1 MERLVGRRTAL
12 ALLGMPAA
20 LSLGTALTGCG
31 SNNAQDNA
39 PDISA
44 TELTA
49 GVEGAALKQES
60 IADTLA
66 GQTATHVPF
75 DFAVRLLQGTYPT
88 NQQTN
93 VLVSPLSAL
102 FALAL
107 AEAGAAGD
115 TLSQLGTATG
125 MNIDSLATY
134 LGAYVRRISGED
146 LYDTQQK
153 GDALALKCANSV
165 WLRSSD
171 DLSVS
176 EDYLAAC
183 KDSFDAQAF
192 SAPFDPTTAEDINS
206 WVSSKTDGMIDQ
218 LVDRI
223 AADNQLF
230 LINALAFDDVWQEPY
245 EEGDVQGDTF
255 TTEKGDEQSVRMMR
269 SHETACLENSLA
281 EGFLKP
287 YENHNFA
294 FVALLPKQ
302 DVRLADLVASL
313 DGSSL
318 HDMIT
323 NPVPNIEV
331 SAGLPKFSL
340 DYQTTL
346 NDQLIAMGVRDAF
359 DANLANFSRMATLKD
374 GNLAI
379 SAVFQK
385 TFIDVNE
392 AGTKAAA
399 VTAIGEAGSTA
410 TPDEPEVREV
420 ILDRPFVYFIIDNMT
435 LTPLF
440 AGVLTSM
447 G

>member
-20 LSLGTALTGCG
+20 LSLSSVLTGC
-31 SNNAQDNA
+31 SKNAQDSA

-49 GVEGAALKQES
+49 GVKDAALTQEP
-60 IADTLA
+60 IANALT
-66 GQTATHVPF
+66 GQTATDALF
-75 DFAVRLLQGTYPT
+75 GFTSRLLQGTYPT
-88 NQQTN
+88 NQQAN

-107 AEAGAAGD
+107 AGAGAAGD

-125 MNIDSLATY
+125 MDIDSLATY
-134 LGAYVRRISGED
+134 LGACVRRISGED

-153 GDALALKCANSV
+153 GDALALKCANSI

-192 SAPFDPTTAEDINS
+192 SAPFDSTTAEDINS

-223 AADNQLF
+223 AADDQLF

-245 EEGDVQGDTF
+245 EESDVQGDTF
-255 TTEKGDEQSVRMMR
+255 ATEKGDEQSVRMMH
-269 SHETACLENSLA
+269 SHETAYLENSLA

-313 DGSSL
+313 DGTSL
-318 HDMIT
+318 LDMIT

-346 NDQLIAMGVRDAF
+346 NDQLVAMGVRDAF
-359 DANLANFSRMATLKD
+359 DPNLANFSRMATLKD

-379 SAVFQK
+379 SAVLQK

-440 AGVLTSM
+440 AGVLTHM
-447 G
+447 E

>member
-20 LSLGTALTGCG
+20 LSLSSVLTGC
-31 SNNAQDNA
+31 SKNAQDSA

-49 GVEGAALKQES
+49 GVKDAALTQEP
-60 IADTLA
+60 IANALT
-66 GQTATHVPF
+66 GQTATDALF
-75 DFAVRLLQGTYPT
+75 GFTSRLLQGTYPT
-88 NQQTN
+88 IHQTN
-93 VLVSPLSAL
+93 VLVSPRSAL

-107 AEAGAAGD
+107 AGAGAAGD

-125 MNIDSLATY
+125 MDIDSLATY
-134 LGAYVRRISGED
+134 LGACVRRISGED

-153 GDALALKCANSV
+153 GDALALKCANSI

-223 AADNQLF
+223 AADDQLF

-245 EEGDVQGDTF
+245 EESDVQGDTF
-255 TTEKGDEQSVRMMR
+255 ATEKGDEQSVRMMH
-269 SHETACLENSLA
+269 SHETAYLENSLA

-287 YENHNFA
+287 YKNYNFA

-302 DVRLADLVASL
+302 GVQLADLVASL
-313 DGSSL
+313 DGTSL
-318 HDMIT
+318 LDMIT

-346 NDQLIAMGVRDAF
+346 NDQLVAMGVRDAF
-359 DANLANFSRMATLKD
+359 DPNLANFSRMATLKD

-379 SAVFQK
+379 SAVLQK

-440 AGVLTSM
+440 AGVLTHM
-447 G
+447 E

>member
-1 MERLVGRRTAL
+1 MERLVERRTAL

-20 LSLGTALTGCG
+20 FSLGSVLTGC
-31 SNNAQDNA
+31 SKNAQDSA
-39 PDISA
+39 PAISA
-44 TELTA
+44 TDLTA
-49 GVEGAALKQES
+49 DVKDAALTQEP
-60 IADTLA
+60 IANALTD
-66 GQTATHVPF
+66 QTATHALF
-75 DFAVRLLQGTYPT
+75 DFTSLLLQGTYPT
-88 NQQTN
+88 DQQAN

-107 AEAGAAGD
+107 AETGAAGD

-125 MNIDSLATY
+125 MDIDSLATY
-134 LGAYVRRISGED
+134 LGACVRRISGED

-153 GDALALKCANSV
+153 GDALALKCANSI

-223 AADNQLF
+223 AADDQLF

-245 EEGDVQGDTF
+245 EESDVQGDTF
-255 TTEKGDEQSVRMMR
+255 ATEKGDEQSVRMMH
-269 SHETACLENSLA
+269 SHETAYLENSLA

-287 YENHNFA
+287 YKNYNFA

-302 DVRLADLVASL
+302 GVQLADLVASL
-313 DGSSL
+313 DGTSL
-318 HDMIT
+318 LDMIT

-346 NDQLIAMGVRDAF
+346 NDQLVAMGVRDAF
-359 DANLANFSRMATLKD
+359 DPNLANFSRMATLKD

-379 SAVFQK
+379 SAVLQK

-440 AGVLTSM
+440 AGVLTHM
-447 G
+447 E

>member
-20 LSLGTALTGCG
+20 LSLSSVLTGC
-31 SNNAQDNA
+31 SKNAQDSA

-49 GVEGAALKQES
+49 GVKDAALTQEP
-60 IADTLA
+60 IANALT
-66 GQTATHVPF
+66 GQTATDALF
-75 DFAVRLLQGTYPT
+75 GFTSRLLQGTYPT
-88 NQQTN
+88 IQQTN

-107 AEAGAAGD
+107 AGAGAAGD

-125 MNIDSLATY
+125 MDIDSLATY
-134 LGAYVRRISGED
+134 LGACVRRISGED

-153 GDALALKCANSV
+153 GDALALKCANSI

-223 AADNQLF
+223 AADDQLF

-245 EEGDVQGDTF
+245 EESDVQGDTF
-255 TTEKGDEQSVRMMR
+255 ATEKGDEQSVRMMH
-269 SHETACLENSLA
+269 SHETAYLENSLA

-287 YENHNFA
+287 YKNYNFA

-302 DVRLADLVASL
+302 GVRLADLVASL
-313 DGSSL
+313 DGTSL

-346 NDQLIAMGVRDAF
+346 NDQLVAMGVRDAF
-359 DANLANFSRMATLKD
+359 DPNLADFSRMATLKD

-379 SAVFQK
+379 STVLQK

-410 TPDEPEVREV
+410 TPDDPEVREV

>member
-20 LSLGTALTGCG
+20 LSLGTALTGC
-31 SNNAQDNA
+31 SNNVQDNA
-39 PDISA
+39 PTISA
-44 TELTA
+44 TDLTA
-49 GVEGAALKQES
+49 SVKDAALTQEP
-60 IADTLA
+60 IANALTD
-66 GQTATHVPF
+66 QTTTHALF
-75 DFAVRLLQGTYPT
+75 DFTSRLLQGAYPT
-88 NQQTN
+88 NQQAN

-115 TLSQLGTATG
+115 TLSQLETATG
-125 MNIDSLATY
+125 MDIESLATY
-134 LGAYVRRISGED
+134 LGAYARRISGED

-153 GDALALKCANSV
+153 GDALALKCANSI

-171 DLSVS
+171 DLTVS
-176 EDYLAAC
+176 DNYLTTC
-183 KDSFDAQAF
+183 KGTFDAQAF
-192 SAPFDPTTAEDINS
+192 SAPFDSTTVEDINS
-206 WVSSKTDGMIDQ
+206 WANSKTDGMIDQ
-218 LVDRI
+218 LMDHI
-223 AADNQLF
+223 AADEQLC
-230 LINALAFDDVWQEPY
+230 LINALAFNDVWEEPY

-255 TTEKGDEQSVRMMR
+255 TTEKGDEQSVRMMH
-269 SHETACLENSLA
+269 SHETAYLENSLA

-287 YENHNFA
+287 YENYNFA

-302 DVRLADLVASL
+302 GVRLADLVTSL
-313 DGSSL
+313 DGTSL

-346 NDQLIAMGVRDAF
+346 NDQLVAMGVRDAF
-359 DANLANFSRMATLKD
+359 DPRLADFSRMATLKD

-379 SAVFQK
+379 STVLQK

-399 VTAIGEAGSTA
+399 VTAIGITGSTA

-440 AGVLTSM
+440 AGVMASM

>member
-66 GQTATHVPF
+66 GQTATHAPF

-88 NQQTN
+88 IQQTN

-107 AEAGAAGD
+107 AGAGAAGD

-125 MNIDSLATY
+125 MDIDSLATY
-134 LGAYVRRISGED
+134 LGACVRRISGED

-153 GDALALKCANSV
+153 GDALALKCANSI

-223 AADNQLF
+223 AADDQLF

-245 EEGDVQGDTF
+245 EESDVQGDTF
-255 TTEKGDEQSVRMMR
+255 ATEKGDEQSVRMMH
-269 SHETACLENSLA
+269 SHETAYLENSLA

-287 YENHNFA
+287 YKNYNFA

-302 DVRLADLVASL
+302 GVQLADLVASL
-313 DGSSL
+313 DGTSL
-318 HDMIT
+318 LDMIT

-346 NDQLIAMGVRDAF
+346 NDQLVAMGVRDAF

-379 SAVFQK
+379 SAVLQK

-410 TPDEPEVREV
+410 MPDEPEVREV

-440 AGVLTSM
+440 AGVLTHM
-447 G
+447 E

>member
-1 MERLVGRRTAL
+1 M
-12 ALLGMPAA
+12 
-20 LSLGTALTGCG
+20 
-31 SNNAQDNA
+31 
-39 PDISA
+39 
-44 TELTA
+44 
-49 GVEGAALKQES
+49 
-60 IADTLA
+60 
-66 GQTATHVPF
+66 
-75 DFAVRLLQGTYPT
+75 
-88 NQQTN
+88 
-93 VLVSPLSAL
+93 LVSPLSAL

-107 AEAGAAGD
+107 AETGAAGD
-115 TLSQLGTATG
+115 TLSQLETATG
-125 MNIDSLATY
+125 MDIDSLATY
-134 LGAYVRRISGED
+134 LGAYARRISGED
-146 LYDTQQK
+146 LYDTQQN
-153 GDALALKCANSV
+153 GDALALKCANSI

-176 EDYLAAC
+176 DDYLATC
-183 KDSFDAQAF
+183 KDTLDAQAF
-192 SAPFDPTTAEDINS
+192 SAPFDSTTVGDINS
-206 WVSSKTDGMIDQ
+206 WISSKTDGMIDQ
-218 LVDRI
+218 LVERI
-223 AADNQLF
+223 TADDQLF

-255 TTEKGDEQSVRMMR
+255 TTEKGDEQSVRMMH
-269 SHETACLENSLA
+269 SHETAYLENSLA

-302 DVRLADLVASL
+302 GVQLADLVASL
-313 DGSSL
+313 DGTSL

-346 NDQLIAMGVRDAF
+346 NDQLVAMGVRDAF
-359 DANLANFSRMATLKD
+359 DPNLADFSRMATLKD

-379 SAVFQK
+379 STVLQK

-440 AGVLTSM
+440 VGAMASM

>member
-20 LSLGTALTGCG
+20 LSLGTALTGC
-31 SNNAQDNA
+31 SNNVQDNA
-39 PDISA
+39 PTISA
-44 TELTA
+44 TDLTA
-49 GVEGAALKQES
+49 SVKDAALTQEP
-60 IADTLA
+60 IANALTD
-66 GQTATHVPF
+66 QTTTHALF
-75 DFAVRLLQGTYPT
+75 DFTSRLLQGAYPT
-88 NQQTN
+88 NQQAN

-115 TLSQLGTATG
+115 TLSQLETATG
-125 MNIDSLATY
+125 MDIESLATY
-134 LGAYVRRISGED
+134 LGAYARRISGED

-153 GDALALKCANSV
+153 GDALALKCANSI

-171 DLSVS
+171 DLTVS
-176 EDYLAAC
+176 DNYLTTC
-183 KDSFDAQAF
+183 KGTFDAQAF
-192 SAPFDPTTAEDINS
+192 SAPFDSTTVEDINS
-206 WVSSKTDGMIDQ
+206 WANSKTDGMIDQ
-218 LVDRI
+218 LVDHI
-223 AADNQLF
+223 AADEQLC
-230 LINALAFDDVWQEPY
+230 LINALAFNDVWEEPY

-255 TTEKGDEQSVRMMR
+255 TTEKGDEQSVRMMH
-269 SHETACLENSLA
+269 SHETAYLENSLA

-287 YENHNFA
+287 YENYNFA

-302 DVRLADLVASL
+302 GVRLADLVTSL
-313 DGSSL
+313 DGTSL

-346 NDQLIAMGVRDAF
+346 NDQLVAMGVRDAF
-359 DANLANFSRMATLKD
+359 DPRLADFSRMATLKD

-379 SAVFQK
+379 STVLQK

-399 VTAIGEAGSTA
+399 VTAIGITGSTA

-440 AGVLTSM
+440 AGVMASM

>member
-1 MERLVGRRTAL
+1 MERLVERRTAL

-20 LSLGTALTGCG
+20 FSLGSVLTGC
-31 SNNAQDNA
+31 SKNAQDSA
-39 PDISA
+39 PAISA
-44 TELTA
+44 TDLTA
-49 GVEGAALKQES
+49 DVKDAALTQEP
-60 IADTLA
+60 IANALTD
-66 GQTATHVPF
+66 QTATHALF
-75 DFAVRLLQGTYPT
+75 DFTSLLLQGTYPT
-88 NQQTN
+88 DQQAN

-107 AEAGAAGD
+107 AETGAAGD
-115 TLSQLGTATG
+115 TLSQLETATG
-125 MNIDSLATY
+125 MDIGSLATY
-134 LGAYVRRISGED
+134 LGAYARRISGED

-153 GDALALKCANSV
+153 GDDLALKCANSI

-176 EDYLAAC
+176 DDYLATC
-183 KDSFDAQAF
+183 KGTLDAQAF

-223 AADNQLF
+223 AADDQLF

-245 EEGDVQGDTF
+245 EESDVQGDTF
-255 TTEKGDEQSVRMMR
+255 ATEKGDEQSVRMMH
-269 SHETACLENSLA
+269 SHETAYLENSLA

-287 YENHNFA
+287 YKNYNFA

-302 DVRLADLVASL
+302 GVQLADLVASL
-313 DGSSL
+313 DGTSL
-318 HDMIT
+318 LDMIT

-346 NDQLIAMGVRDAF
+346 NDQLVAMGVRDAF
-359 DANLANFSRMATLKD
+359 DPNLANFSRMATLKD

-379 SAVFQK
+379 SAVLQK

-440 AGVLTSM
+440 AGVLTHM
-447 G
+447 E

>member
-20 LSLGTALTGCG
+20 LSLSSVLTGC
-31 SNNAQDNA
+31 SKNAQDSA

-49 GVEGAALKQES
+49 GVKDAALTQEP
-60 IADTLA
+60 IANALT
-66 GQTATHVPF
+66 GQTATDALF
-75 DFAVRLLQGTYPT
+75 GFTSRLLQGTYPT
-88 NQQTN
+88 NQQAN

-107 AEAGAAGD
+107 AGAGAAGD

-125 MNIDSLATY
+125 MDIDSLATY
-134 LGAYVRRISGED
+134 LGACVRRISGED

-153 GDALALKCANSV
+153 GDALALKCANSI

-192 SAPFDPTTAEDINS
+192 SAPFDSTTAEDINS
-206 WVSSKTDGMIDQ
+206 WVSSKTDGMIDR
-218 LVDRI
+218 LVDCI
-223 AADNQLF
+223 TADDQLF
-230 LINALAFDDVWQEPY
+230 LINALAFDEVWQEPY

-255 TTEKGDEQSVRMMR
+255 TTEEGDEQSIRMMH
-269 SHETACLENSLA
+269 SHETAYLENSLA

-287 YENHNFA
+287 YKNYNFA

-302 DVRLADLVASL
+302 GVQLADLVASL
-313 DGSSL
+313 DGTSL
-318 HDMIT
+318 LDMIT

-346 NDQLIAMGVRDAF
+346 NDQLVAMGVRDAF
-359 DANLANFSRMATLKD
+359 DPNLANFSRMATLKD

-379 SAVFQK
+379 SAVLQK

-440 AGVLTSM
+440 AGVLTHM
-447 G
+447 E

>member
-66 GQTATHVPF
+66 GQTATHAPF

-88 NQQTN
+88 IQQTN

-107 AEAGAAGD
+107 AGAGAAGD

-125 MNIDSLATY
+125 MDIDSLATY
-134 LGAYVRRISGED
+134 LGACVRRISGED

-153 GDALALKCANSV
+153 GDALALKCANSI

-192 SAPFDPTTAEDINS
+192 SAPFDPPTAEDINS

-223 AADNQLF
+223 AADDQLF

-245 EEGDVQGDTF
+245 EESDVQGDTF
-255 TTEKGDEQSVRMMR
+255 ATEKGDEQSVRMMH
-269 SHETACLENSLA
+269 SHETAYLENSLA

-287 YENHNFA
+287 YKNYNFA

-302 DVRLADLVASL
+302 GVQLADLVASL
-313 DGSSL
+313 DGTSL
-318 HDMIT
+318 LDMIT

-346 NDQLIAMGVRDAF
+346 NDQLVAMGVRDAF
-359 DANLANFSRMATLKD
+359 DPNLANFSRMATLKD

-379 SAVFQK
+379 SAVLQK

-410 TPDEPEVREV
+410 MPDEPEVREV

-440 AGVLTSM
+440 AGVLTHM
-447 G
+447 E

>member
-1 MERLVGRRTAL
+1 MERLVERRTAL

-20 LSLGTALTGCG
+20 LSLGSVLTGC
-31 SNNAQDNA
+31 SKNAQDSA
-39 PDISA
+39 PAISA

-49 GVEGAALKQES
+49 DIKDAAVTQEP
-60 IADTLA
+60 IANALTD
-66 GQTATHVPF
+66 QTTTHALF
-75 DFAVRLLQGTYPT
+75 DFTSRLLQGTYPT
-88 NQQTN
+88 NQQAN
-93 VLVSPLSAL
+93 VLVSPFSAL

-115 TLSQLGTATG
+115 TLSQLETATG
-125 MNIDSLATY
+125 MGIGSLATY
-134 LGAYVRRISGED
+134 LGAYARRISGED

-153 GDALALKCANSV
+153 GDALALKCANSI
-165 WLRSSD
+165 WLRLSE

-176 EDYLAAC
+176 GDYLATC
-183 KDSFDAQAF
+183 KGTLDAQAF
-192 SAPFDPTTAEDINS
+192 SAPFDSTTADDINS

-223 AADNQLF
+223 TADEQLF

-255 TTEKGDEQSVRMMR
+255 TTEEDDEQSVRMMH
-269 SHETACLENSLA
+269 SYETTYLENNLA
-281 EGFLKP
+281 VGFLKP
-287 YENHNFA
+287 YEKFNFA

-302 DVRLADLVASL
+302 GVQLADLVASL
-313 DGSSL
+313 DGTSL
-318 HDMIT
+318 HDVIA
-323 NPVPNIEV
+323 NPISNIEV

-346 NDQLIAMGVRDAF
+346 NDQLVAMGVCDAF
-359 DANLANFSRMATLKD
+359 DPKLADFSRMATLKD

-379 SAVFQK
+379 STVLQK

-392 AGTKAAA
+392 TGTKAAA
-399 VTAIGEAGSTA
+399 VTAIGVSGSTA

-440 AGVLTSM
+440 AGALTHT

>member
-20 LSLGTALTGCG
+20 LSLSSVLTGC
-31 SNNAQDNA
+31 SKNAQDSA

-49 GVEGAALKQES
+49 GVKDAALTQEP
-60 IADTLA
+60 IANALT
-66 GQTATHVPF
+66 GQTATDALF
-75 DFAVRLLQGTYPT
+75 GFTSRLLQGTYPT
-88 NQQTN
+88 NQQAN
-93 VLVSPLSAL
+93 VLV
-102 FALAL
+102 
-107 AEAGAAGD
+107 
-115 TLSQLGTATG
+115 SQLGTATG
-125 MNIDSLATY
+125 MDIDSLATY
-134 LGAYVRRISGED
+134 LGACVRRISGED

-153 GDALALKCANSV
+153 GDALALKCANSI

-192 SAPFDPTTAEDINS
+192 SAPFDSTTAEDINS
-206 WVSSKTDGMIDQ
+206 WVSSKTDGMIDR
-218 LVDRI
+218 LVDCI
-223 AADNQLF
+223 TADDQLF
-230 LINALAFDDVWQEPY
+230 LINALAFDEVWQEPY

-255 TTEKGDEQSVRMMR
+255 TTEEGDEQSIRMMH
-269 SHETACLENSLA
+269 SHETAYLENSLA

-287 YENHNFA
+287 YKNYNFA

-302 DVRLADLVASL
+302 GVQLADLVASL
-313 DGSSL
+313 DGTSL

-346 NDQLIAMGVRDAF
+346 NDQLVAMGVRDAF
-359 DANLANFSRMATLKD
+359 DPNLANFSRMATLKD

-379 SAVFQK
+379 SAVLQK

-440 AGVLTSM
+440 AGVLTHM
-447 G
+447 E

>member
-20 LSLGTALTGCG
+20 LSLSSVLTGC
-31 SNNAQDNA
+31 SKNAQDSA

-49 GVEGAALKQES
+49 GVKDAALTQEP
-60 IADTLA
+60 IANALT
-66 GQTATHVPF
+66 GQTATDALF
-75 DFAVRLLQGTYPT
+75 GFTSRLLQGTYPT
-88 NQQTN
+88 NQQIN

-107 AEAGAAGD
+107 AGAGAAGD

-125 MNIDSLATY
+125 MDIDSLATY
-134 LGAYVRRISGED
+134 LGACVRRISGED

-153 GDALALKCANSV
+153 GDALALKCANSI

-223 AADNQLF
+223 AADDQLF

-245 EEGDVQGDTF
+245 EESDVQGDTF
-255 TTEKGDEQSVRMMR
+255 ATEKGDEQSVRMMH
-269 SHETACLENSLA
+269 SHETAYLENSLA

-287 YENHNFA
+287 YKNYNFA

-302 DVRLADLVASL
+302 GVQLADLVASL
-313 DGSSL
+313 DGTSL
-318 HDMIT
+318 LDMIT

-346 NDQLIAMGVRDAF
+346 NDQLVAMGVRDAF
-359 DANLANFSRMATLKD
+359 DPNLANFSRMATLKD

-379 SAVFQK
+379 SAVLQK

-440 AGVLTSM
+440 AGVLTHM
-447 G
+447 E

>member
-20 LSLGTALTGCG
+20 LSLSSVLTGC
-31 SNNAQDNA
+31 SKNAQDSA

-49 GVEGAALKQES
+49 GVKDAALTQEP
-60 IADTLA
+60 IANALT
-66 GQTATHVPF
+66 GQTATDALF
-75 DFAVRLLQGTYPT
+75 GFTSRLLQGTYPT
-88 NQQTN
+88 NQQAN

-107 AEAGAAGD
+107 AGAGAAGD

-125 MNIDSLATY
+125 MDIDSLATY
-134 LGAYVRRISGED
+134 LGACVRRISGED
-146 LYDTQQK
+146 LYDTQQQ
-153 GDALALKCANSV
+153 GDALALKCANSI

-192 SAPFDPTTAEDINS
+192 SAPFDSTTAEDINS
-206 WVSSKTDGMIDQ
+206 WVSSKTDGMIDR
-218 LVDRI
+218 LVDCI
-223 AADNQLF
+223 TADDQLF
-230 LINALAFDDVWQEPY
+230 LINALAFDEVWQEPY

-255 TTEKGDEQSVRMMR
+255 TTEEGDEQSIRMMH
-269 SHETACLENSLA
+269 SHETAYLENSLA

-287 YENHNFA
+287 YKNYNFA

-302 DVRLADLVASL
+302 GVQLADLVASL
-313 DGSSL
+313 DGTSL

-346 NDQLIAMGVRDAF
+346 NDQLVAMGVRDAF
-359 DANLANFSRMATLKD
+359 DPKLADFSRMATRKD

-379 SAVFQK
+379 SAVLQK

-392 AGTKAAA
+392 TSTKAAA
-399 VTAIGEAGSTA
+399 VTAIGEAGSTT

-440 AGVLTSM
+440 AGVLTHM
-447 G
+447 E

>member
-1 MERLVGRRTAL
+1 MERIVGRRTAL

-20 LSLGTALTGCG
+20 LSLGTALTGC

-39 PDISA
+39 PAISA

-49 GVEGAALKQES
+49 DVKDAALTQEP
-60 IADTLA
+60 IANALT
-66 GQTATHVPF
+66 GQMTAHALF
-75 DFAVRLLQGTYPT
+75 DFTTHLLQGTYPT
-88 NQQTN
+88 NRQTN

-107 AEAGAAGD
+107 AETGAAGD
-115 TLSQLGTATG
+115 TLSQLETATG
-125 MNIDSLATY
+125 MDIDSLATY
-134 LGAYVRRISGED
+134 LAAYVRRISGED

-153 GDALALKCANSV
+153 GDALALKCANSI

-171 DLSVS
+171 DLTVS
-176 EDYLAAC
+176 DDYLAAC
-183 KDSFDAQAF
+183 KGALDAQAF
-192 SAPFDPTTAEDINS
+192 SAPFDSTTADDINS
-206 WVSSKTDGMIDQ
+206 WVSSKTDGMIGQ
-218 LVDRI
+218 LVDNI
-223 AADNQLF
+223 AADDQLF

-245 EEGDVQGDTF
+245 EEGDVQDDTF
-255 TTEKGDEQSVRMMR
+255 TTEEGDEKSVRMMH
-269 SHETACLENSLA
+269 SHETAYLENSLA
-281 EGFLKP
+281 KGFLKP

-302 DVRLADLVASL
+302 GVQLADLVASL
-313 DGSSL
+313 DGTSL

-346 NDQLIAMGVRDAF
+346 NDQLVAMGVRDAF
-359 DANLANFSRMATLKD
+359 DPNLANFSRMATLKD

-379 SAVFQK
+379 SAVLQK

-435 LTPLF
+435 LAPLF
-440 AGVLTSM
+440 AGVLTHVE
-447 G
+447 

>member
-66 GQTATHVPF
+66 GQTATHAPF

-88 NQQTN
+88 IQQTN

-107 AEAGAAGD
+107 AGAGAAGD

-125 MNIDSLATY
+125 MDIDSLATY
-134 LGAYVRRISGED
+134 LGACVRRISGED

-153 GDALALKCANSV
+153 GDALALKCANSI

-223 AADNQLF
+223 AADDQLF

-245 EEGDVQGDTF
+245 EESDVQGDTF
-255 TTEKGDEQSVRMMR
+255 ATEKGDEQSVRMMH
-269 SHETACLENSLA
+269 SHETAYLENSLA

-287 YENHNFA
+287 YKNYNFA

-302 DVRLADLVASL
+302 GVQLADLVASL
-313 DGSSL
+313 DGTSL

-346 NDQLIAMGVRDAF
+346 NDQLVAMGARDAF
-359 DANLANFSRMATLKD
+359 DPNLANFSRMATLKD

-379 SAVFQK
+379 SAVLQK

-410 TPDEPEVREV
+410 MPDEPEVREV

-440 AGVLTSM
+440 AGVLTHM
-447 G
+447 E

>member
-115 TLSQLGTATG
+115 TLSQLETATG
-125 MNIDSLATY
+125 MNAEALATY
-134 LGAYVRRISGED
+134 LGAYARRISGED

-153 GDALALKCANSV
+153 GDALALKCANSI

-171 DLSVS
+171 GLSVS
-176 EDYLAAC
+176 DDYLATC
-183 KDSFDAQAF
+183 KGTFDAQAF

-223 AADNQLF
+223 AADDQLF

-245 EEGDVQGDTF
+245 EESDVQGDTF
-255 TTEKGDEQSVRMMR
+255 ATEKGDEQSVRMMH
-269 SHETACLENSLA
+269 SHETAYLENSLA

-287 YENHNFA
+287 YKNYNFA

-302 DVRLADLVASL
+302 GVQLADLVASL
-313 DGSSL
+313 DGTSL
-318 HDMIT
+318 LDMIT

-346 NDQLIAMGVRDAF
+346 NDQLVAMGVRDAF
-359 DANLANFSRMATLKD
+359 DPNLANFSRMATLKD

-379 SAVFQK
+379 SAVLQK

-440 AGVLTSM
+440 AGVLTHM
-447 G
+447 E

>member
-20 LSLGTALTGCG
+20 LSLSSVLTGC
-31 SNNAQDNA
+31 SKNAQDSA

-49 GVEGAALKQES
+49 GVKDAALTQEP
-60 IADTLA
+60 IANALT
-66 GQTATHVPF
+66 GQTATDALF
-75 DFAVRLLQGTYPT
+75 GFTSRLLQGTYPT
-88 NQQTN
+88 NQQAN

-107 AEAGAAGD
+107 AGAGAAGD

-125 MNIDSLATY
+125 MDIDSLATY
-134 LGAYVRRISGED
+134 LGACVRRISGED

-153 GDALALKCANSV
+153 GDALALKCANSI

-192 SAPFDPTTAEDINS
+192 SAPFDSTTAEDINS
-206 WVSSKTDGMIDQ
+206 WVSSKTDGMIDR
-218 LVDRI
+218 LVDCI
-223 AADNQLF
+223 TADDQLF
-230 LINALAFDDVWQEPY
+230 LINALAFDEVWQEPY

-255 TTEKGDEQSVRMMR
+255 TTEEGDEQSIRMMH
-269 SHETACLENSLA
+269 SHETAYLENSLA

-287 YENHNFA
+287 YKNYNFA

-302 DVRLADLVASL
+302 GVQLADLVASL
-313 DGSSL
+313 DGTSL

-346 NDQLIAMGVRDAF
+346 NDQLVAMGVRDAF
-359 DANLANFSRMATLKD
+359 DPKLADFSRMATRKD

-379 SAVFQK
+379 SAVLQK

-392 AGTKAAA
+392 TSTKAAA
-399 VTAIGEAGSTA
+399 VTAIGEAGSTT

-440 AGVLTSM
+440 AGVLTHM
-447 G
+447 E

>member
-66 GQTATHVPF
+66 GQTATHAPF

-88 NQQTN
+88 IQQTN

-107 AEAGAAGD
+107 AGAGAAGD

-125 MNIDSLATY
+125 MDIDSLATY
-134 LGAYVRRISGED
+134 LGACVRRISGED

-153 GDALALKCANSV
+153 GDALALKCANSI

-223 AADNQLF
+223 AADDQLF

-245 EEGDVQGDTF
+245 EESDVQGDTF
-255 TTEKGDEQSVRMMR
+255 ATEKGDEQSVRMMH
-269 SHETACLENSLA
+269 SHETAYLENSLA

-287 YENHNFA
+287 YKNYNFA

-302 DVRLADLVASL
+302 GVQLADLVASL
-313 DGSSL
+313 DGTSL
-318 HDMIT
+318 LDMIT

-346 NDQLIAMGVRDAF
+346 NDQLVAMGASDAF
-359 DANLANFSRMATLKD
+359 DPNLANFSRMATLKD

-379 SAVFQK
+379 SAVLQK

-410 TPDEPEVREV
+410 MPDEPEVREV

-440 AGVLTSM
+440 AGVLTHM
-447 G
+447 E